1 MLILPGNPALS
12 SFKKNQLL
20 KSIQAYVPIDTITTI
35 YVHFIQPRNEESLK
49 ILNNPKSL
57 EREILDNLL
66 NYGISSEN
74 TDNISINKIKEYI
87 TSPKPIA
94 DPHFLTVIPRPG
106 TISPWSSKATNIS
119 HMCNLEQHVERIER
133 GIAYLFGTKSTVD
146 MRHIISENLVMLD
159 HLLYD
164 RMTQLI
170 VNHIPSSETIFKH
183 GTPAPLRS
191 IELLNDDN
199 KNSLDQNLAKKK
211 LIDGNK
217 QLGLALADDE
227 IDYLVGAFAG
237 NSKNSLGRNPTD
249 VELFMFAQVNSEH
262 CRHKIFRADWIIDNE
277 KKSYSLFDMIK
288 NTHKLNPQF
297 TISAYSDNAAVL
309 EGLKATRFS
318 PDNNDFEYTSFEEDV
333 HIVAKV
339 ETHNHPTAVSP
350 FPGAATGSG
359 GEIRDEGAVGQGSK
373 PKAGLTGYS
382 VSNLLIPGYIQPWEI
397 DFGKPS
403 HVASS
408 FDIMI
413 EAPLGGAAFNNEFGR
428 PNITG
433 YFRTFAQEVPTIN
446 GINEIRG
453 YHKPIMIAGGLG
465 TIRPHHVFKKQIT
478 PGAHLF
484 VLGGPAMLIGLG
496 GGAASSM
503 ASGASEAHLDF
514 ASVQRENPEMQR
526 RCQQVIDTCTALGDK
541 NPIQSIHDVGAG
553 GLSNAFPEI
562 VHDSGLGCIIQLRD
576 IPNDDSGMS
585 PMEIWCNEAQERYVL
600 AVAQENIELFEKIC
614 KRERCLFADVGIA
627 TEKQHLILQ
636 DSLLKTTPI
645 NLPMSIL
652 FGKPP
657 KMLRETTTLKPPRIP
672 FDTSLKS
679 YLGDITDQSE
689 IFRDAINRVLRL
701 PTVASKSFLITIG
714 DRTITGL
721 VARDQFVG
729 PWQVPVADVAVTTS
743 SYGIGIITG
752 EAMAMGERAPVA
764 LISQGA
770 SSRMAVAEAITNL
783 AAANIE
789 SISRIRLSANWMCA
803 ANHDGEGSGL
813 YEAVQAIGLKLC
825 PALGISI
832 PVGKD
837 SMSMKMKWK
846 DENGNQEVTSP
857 LSLNITGFATVVNTH
872 KTLTPQ
878 LRTDLQENTI
888 LVFLDLANGKQRM
901 GGSAIA
907 QVYKQIGNE
916 APDVES
922 PNLIKAFFKAIQDV
936 RQDDYEIVLAYHD
949 RSDGG
954 LFVTIIEMAFA
965 GHVGVNINISSI
977 LQNDDVIGA
986 LFNEELGAVIQ
997 LRQSDLENVTKTFVN
1012 SGFPK
1017 ENIYYIGDVSSDK
1030 SQTILIRKD
1039 EQILF
1044 QSSRVELQR
1053 LWSETSYQMQSIR
1066 DNSICAKEEFDS
1078 ILDVNNP
1085 GVHFHLT
1092 FDSSQDVTLPFIKC
1106 PEEVKP
1112 KVAILREQGVN
1123 GQIEMAYAFHLAGFK
1138 AIDVHMSDILS
1149 GKVTLKEFKGIAAC
1163 GGFSYGDVLGA
1174 GSGWAKSILLHSNAR
1189 QEFEDFFKNR
1199 QDTFA
1204 LGICN
1209 GCQFMSQ
1216 LKELIPGTEN
1226 WPVFKRNKSE
1236 QFEARFSLVKI
1247 VKFEESHEESSKI
1260 VPSIFLKDMIGS
1272 RFPIAVAHGEGR
1284 AEFSSEKQMNN
1295 LIKQGL
1301 SVIQYIDNYGNIT
1314 EKYPFNPNGSPMGIA
1329 GLQTPN
1335 GRVLVMMPHPER
1347 IIMKESNSWYPIE
1360 EGRKWGEV
1368 GPWLR
1373 IFRNVRVWVAHHYC
1387 LEFGRFSGFAVRKK
1401 RVEKNSD
1408 GSIRS
1413 RYMDCEFSGKT
1424 PNDSNHVN
1432 ICNKEHQKQI
1442 CEIITYRA
1450 RIIELTEILRE
1461 QAEREKKENR
1471 KRGRN
1476 IGKKNL
1482 AQNDKVNRKE
1492 YICNKCKEMGHN
1504 ARTYKILF
1512 SIKSEKSNPGSITD
1526 IAEIGFILKQYIMTP
1541 VHEKQIK
1548 EDAKIFNASI

>member
-1 MLILPGNPALS
+1 MLVLPGNPALS
-12 SFKKNQLL
+12 DFKVNSLL
-20 KSIQAYVPIDTITTI
+20 KNIQAYAPIDAITTI

-49 ILNNPKSL
+49 ILNDSKST
-57 EREILDNLL
+57 ERKILDNLL
-66 NYGISSEN
+66 NYGISNN
-74 TDNISINKIKEYI
+74 TDNSINEIKEYTT
-87 TSPKPIA
+87 TSKPTI
-94 DPHFLTVIPRPG
+94 DPRFLIVIPRPG

-146 MRHIISENLVMLD
+146 IRHIMSEKLVMFD
-159 HLLYD
+159 HLLFD
-164 RMTQLI
+164 RMTQI
-170 VNHIPSSETIFKH
+170 TVKHIPSFETIFKR
-183 GTPAPLRS
+183 GAPAPLGT
-191 IELLNDDN
+191 IELLSDSS
-199 KNSLDQNLAKKK
+199 KKSLDHNLAKDK
-211 LIDGNK
+211 LINGNRI
-217 QLGLALADDE
+217 LGLALSDDE
-227 IDYLVGAFAG
+227 IDYLVDAFVG
-237 NSKNSLGRNPTD
+237 GSESSLARNPTD

-262 CRHKIFRADWIIDNE
+262 CRHKIFNSDWTIDNE
-277 KKSYSLFDMIK
+277 KKSYSLFNMIR

-309 EGLKATRFS
+309 EGFKATRFS
-318 PDNNDFEYTSFEEDV
+318 PDDNFKYNLFEEDV

-373 PKAGLTGYS
+373 PKAGLTGFS
-382 VSNLLIPGYIQPWEI
+382 VSNLLIPGYIQPWET

-403 HVASS
+403 HIASS

-428 PNITG
+428 PNIAG
-433 YFRTFAQEVPTIN
+433 YFRTFTQEVPTIN
-446 GINEIRG
+446 GTNEIRG

-465 TIRPHHVFKKQIT
+465 TVRPHHVFKKQIT
-478 PGAHLF
+478 PGDHLF

-503 ASGASEAHLDF
+503 ASGSSKAHLDF
-514 ASVQRENPEMQR
+514 ASVQRDNPEMQR
-526 RCQQVIDTCTALGDK
+526 RCQEVIDACTALGDK

-553 GLSNAFPEI
+553 GLSNAIPEI
-562 VHDSGLGCIIQLRD
+562 VHDGGLGCVIQLRA
-576 IPNDDSGMS
+576 IPNDDPGMS

-600 AVAQENIELFEKIC
+600 AVAPKNIELFEKIC
-614 KRERCLFADVGIA
+614 KRERCLFADVGIV
-627 TEKQHLILQ
+627 TEKQDLILQ
-636 DSLLKTTPI
+636 DSLLKTIPI

-657 KMLRETTTLKPPRIP
+657 KMTRKATTLKPPRVP

-679 YLGDITDQSE
+679 YLTDMTNQSE
-689 IFRDAINRVLRL
+689 IFRDAVCRVLRL

-721 VARDQFVG
+721 VARDQMVG

-743 SYGIGIITG
+743 SCGVGIITG
-752 EAMAMGERAPVA
+752 EAMAMGERTPIA
-764 LISQGA
+764 LISPGA
-770 SSRMAVAEAITNL
+770 SARIAVAEAITNL

-803 ANHDGEGSGL
+803 TNHDGEGSGL
-813 YEAVQAIGLKLC
+813 YEAVQSIGLELC

-846 DENGNQEVTSP
+846 DEKGNQKEVIAP
-857 LSLNITGFATVVNTH
+857 LSLNITGFAPVINTH

-916 APDVES
+916 VPDVES
-922 PNLIKAFFKAIQDV
+922 PEIIKAFFKAIQDI
-936 RQDDYEIVLAYHD
+936 RQNDNETVLAYHD

-965 GHVGVNINISSI
+965 GHVGVNVNISSI
-977 LQNDDVIGA
+977 LRNGDVIRA

-997 LRQSDLENVTKTFVN
+997 LRQNDLENVTKSFIN
-1012 SGFPK
+1012 LGFPK
-1017 ENIYYIGDVSSDK
+1017 ENIHYIGDVSLDK
-1030 SQTILIRKD
+1030 SQDILIRKD

-1044 QSSRVELQR
+1044 ESSRVELQ
-1053 LWSETSYQMQSIR
+1053 LIWSETSYQMQSIR
-1066 DNSICAKEEFDS
+1066 DNSLCAKEEFDS
-1078 ILDVNNP
+1078 ILDVNDP
-1085 GVHFHLT
+1085 GIHFKLT
-1092 FDSSQDVTLPFIKC
+1092 FDPSQDDTLQFIKC
-1106 PEEVKP
+1106 PEEAKP

-1149 GKVTLKEFKGIAAC
+1149 GKVTLRDFKGIAAC

-1189 QEFEDFFKNR
+1189 KEFEDFFKNR

-1236 QFEARFSLVKI
+1236 QFEARFSLVKLT
-1247 VKFEESHEESSKI
+1247 KSEESQEESSKT
-1260 VPSIFLKDMIGS
+1260 VSSIFLKDMIGS
-1272 RFPIAVAHGEGR
+1272 IFPIAVAHGEGR
-1284 AEFSSEKQMNN
+1284 AEFSSKEQMKN

-1301 SVIQYIDNYGNIT
+1301 VAIQYIDNYDNVT
-1314 EKYPFNPNGSPMGIA
+1314 EKYPFNPNGSPMGIT

-1335 GRVLVMMPHPER
+1335 GRVLIMMPHPER
-1347 IIMKESNSWYPIE
+1347 ITMKEANSWYPIE
-1360 EGRKWGEV
+1360 EGKKWGEI

-1373 IFRNVRVWVAHHYC
+1373 IFRN
-1387 LEFGRFSGFAVRKK
+1387 
-1401 RVEKNSD
+1401 
-1408 GSIRS
+1408 
-1413 RYMDCEFSGKT
+1413 
-1424 PNDSNHVN
+1424 
-1432 ICNKEHQKQI
+1432 
-1442 CEIITYRA
+1442 A
-1450 RIIELTEILRE
+1450 RIWV
-1461 QAEREKKENR
+1461 
-1471 KRGRN
+1471 G
-1476 IGKKNL
+1476 
-1482 AQNDKVNRKE
+1482 
-1492 YICNKCKEMGHN
+1492 
-1504 ARTYKILF
+1504 
-1512 SIKSEKSNPGSITD
+1512 
-1526 IAEIGFILKQYIMTP
+1526 
-1541 VHEKQIK
+1541 
-1548 EDAKIFNASI
+1548 